1 MKLGLLNVAL
11 YVTRYYEI
19 RGFIH
24 HEKALGALQQI
35 ALVMIAPA
43 RCS

>member
-1 MKLGLLNVAL
+1 MKLGLLNVIV
-11 YVTRYYEI
+11 YVTRTNEV

-24 HEKALGALQQI
+24 HEMALGALQQM

-43 RCS
+43 R